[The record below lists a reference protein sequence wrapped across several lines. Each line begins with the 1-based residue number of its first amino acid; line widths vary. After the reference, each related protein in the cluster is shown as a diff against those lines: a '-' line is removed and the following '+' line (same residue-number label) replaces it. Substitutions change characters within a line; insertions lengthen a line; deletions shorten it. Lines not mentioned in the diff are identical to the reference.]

1 MTIELGNR
9 LAELRK
15 QHGLSQEELA
25 DKLGVSRQAVS
36 KWERGEASPDTDNLI
51 ELAKIY
57 NVSLDE
63 LLGLAQPKE
72 DKEEKEDEGVGIHIH
87 GGVHIK
93 DEDGNEVH
101 VDEHGVHI
109 KDEDGSEVTVGDGRV
124 HIVDEN
130 GEKRHIHVHEE
141 RKEHRVTALVSLIT
155 TFGAVIS
162 YILLGTLLGLWGK
175 AWVLFLLIPLTPSI
189 SEAII
194 KKNLNVFAYPIFI
207 VFLYLTLCVWVL
219 PELTG
224 HGYWHPLWVM
234 FLTIPVYYGVVNFLK
249 PNKD

>member
-15 QHGLSQEELA
+15 EHGLSQEELA

-57 NVSLDE
+57 NISLDE
-63 LLGLAQPKE
+63 LLGLSAKEGGKEPK
-72 DKEEKEDEGVGIHIH
+72 DDEGIGIHIH

-101 VDEHGVHI
+101 VDEHGVHV
-109 KDEDGSEVTVGDGRV
+109 KDEDGSEVRVGGGEV

-130 GEKRHIHVHEE
+130 GEVRRRVHIHE
-141 RKEHRVTALVSLIT
+141 KEHRVTALVGLLT
-155 TFGAVIS
+155 TFGAIIA
-162 YILLGTLLGLWGK
+162 YILLGTLAGLWGQ
-175 AWVLFLLIPLTPSI
+175 AWVLFLLIPIAPSV

-194 KKNLNVFAYPIFI
+194 NKNLNMFAYPVFI
-207 VFLYLTLCVWVL
+207 VFLYFTLCMWVL
-219 PELTG
+219 PEAVG
-224 HGYWHPLWVM
+224 KYYWHPLWVM
-234 FLTIPVYYGVVNFLK
+234 FLTIPVYYGVINFIH